1 MDSPR
6 TGTAQPDPGPSQPAG
21 PAGNGPAANGTGLP
35 AAAPE
40 PGGSRPPAAA
50 PEAPGNGGKPAAIAP
65 DYSGKNAFIDREL
78 SWLEFNQRVLEEAQ
92 DPANPLLERIKFLA
106 IVAGNLDEFFEVR
119 VARLLQMVESGV
131 PIDGIAALDTAAKLD
146 AILKACQKSV
156 KLQYKCWNEDL
167 LPRLREHNVHVKTM
181 ASLGKDEEKQ
191 VHAYFRKEIYPLLTP
206 IKVDPAHPFPWVL
219 NKALCLL
226 ALLKEDKRR
235 EVLGVV
241 TIPRSLPRLISVPI
255 KEKGWSFLF
264 IHDVVQQYLPELFKG
279 YAIRASTPFRCTRN
293 SNLYA
298 QDEEAGSLIDA
309 IEAVVHNR
317 RRGDVVRL
325 EIDKNASKRM
335 VDTLARIFDVDAGQI
350 FKVDGPVNLNRLA
363 SLYHM
368 VPLAHLKYP
377 PLHPSHAAHLAEPED
392 IFHEIRH
399 RDILL
404 HHPFDS
410 YDPVVRFIQ
419 AAAEDPRVAVI
430 KQTLYRTNQDSP
442 IMYALL
448 EAAEQGKEVVAV
460 VELKARFDEKSNIQW
475 ARQLEEKGGT
485 VVYGLVGLKTHCKL
499 ALAIRKEDSGFA
511 SYAHVGTGNYNPETA
526 RVYTDL
532 SLLTSDPGITEGVSE
547 VFNFLTSHSRPEFQ
561 GLQVGPVNFLSET
574 LRRIRAEAEA
584 ARAGR
589 PAAITAKMN
598 SLMDKEVIEALY
610 DASRA
615 GAAIRLIVRGTCALR
630 PGVKGLSDNI
640 QVKSVVGRF
649 LEHSRIFHFLNDAG
663 NAPAVFIGSGD
674 WMERNLR
681 ERVEVAIPIKDPAMA
696 RQIEDILAWYWADTA
711 KSRWMRGDGTY
722 VRVAPPGGETPFN
735 AQEWLARRAESPDLP
750 PPAVPRLFPDRLPP
764 GERPSDSE
772 AA

>member
-1 MDSPR
+1 MEPV
-6 TGTAQPDPGPSQPAG
+6 
-21 PAGNGPAANGTGLP
+21 
-35 AAAPE
+35 AAAP
-40 PGGSRPPAAA
+40 A
-50 PEAPGNGGKPAAIAP
+50 PEYQGKQ
-65 DYSGKNAFIDREL
+65 AFLDREL
-78 SWLEFNQRVLEEAQ
+78 CWLEFNQRVLEEAR
-92 DPANPLLERIKFLA
+92 DPANPLLERIRFLA
-106 IVAGNLDEFFEVR
+106 IVANNLDEFFEVR

-131 PIDGIAALDTAAKLD
+131 PAEGIAGLDTAAKLD
-146 AILKACQKSV
+146 VILKSCQKSV

-167 LPRLREHNVHVKTM
+167 LPCLREHNVHVKTM
-181 ASLGKDEEKQ
+181 ASLGKEEEKL
-191 VHAYFRKEIYPLLTP
+191 VRAYFRKEIYPLLTP

-235 EVLGVV
+235 EVLGVI
-241 TIPRSLPRLISVPI
+241 TIPRSLPRLISVPM

-279 YAIRASTPFRCTRN
+279 YAIKGSTPFRCTRN
-293 SNLYA
+293 SNLYS
-298 QDEEAGSLIDA
+298 QEEEAGSLIDA
-309 IEAVVHNR
+309 IEAGVHNR

-335 VDTLARIFDVDAGQI
+335 VDALARNFDVDARQI
-350 FKVDGPVNLNRLA
+350 FKVEGPVNLNRLA

-377 PLHPSHAAHLAEPED
+377 PLHPSHAAHFAEPED
-392 IFHEIRH
+392 LFQEIRH

-410 YDPVVRFIQ
+410 FDPVVRFIQ

-448 EAAEQGKEVVAV
+448 EAAELGKEVVAV

-511 SYAHVGTGNYNPETA
+511 SYAHVGTGNYNPDTA
-526 RVYTDL
+526 RAYTDL
-532 SLLTSDPGITEGVSE
+532 SLLTSDPQITGGVSE
-547 VFNFLTSHSRPEFQ
+547 VFNYLTSHSRPDFQ

-598 SLMDKEVIEALY
+598 SLLDKEVIEALY

-615 GAAIRLIVRGTCALR
+615 GVAIRLIVRGTCALR
-630 PGVKGLSDNI
+630 PGAKGLSENI
-640 QVKSVVGRF
+640 RVKSVVGRL
-649 LEHSRIFHFLNDAG
+649 LEHSRIFHFLNGSG
-663 NAPAVFIGSGD
+663 NPPSVFVGSGD

-681 ERVEVAIPIKDPAMA
+681 ERVEVAIPIKDPLLVG
-696 RQIEDILAWYWADTA
+696 QIEDILTWYWADTA
-711 KSRWMRGDGTY
+711 KSRWMRADGGYT
-722 VRVAPPGGETPFN
+722 RAAAASGETAFN
-735 AQEWLARRAESPDLP
+735 AQEWLTRRAESPDLAP
-750 PPAVPRLFPDRLPP
+750 PIVPRLFP
-764 GERPSDSE
+764 ERPLQAERAPEPETAESTR
-772 AA
+772 

>member
-1 MDSPR
+1 ME
-6 TGTAQPDPGPSQPAG
+6 
-21 PAGNGPAANGTGLP
+21 
-35 AAAPE
+35 AAPS
-40 PGGSRPPAAA
+40 GTVPAL
-50 PEAPGNGGKPAAIAP
+50 P
-65 DYSGKNAFIDREL
+65 DYQGKRAFIDREL
-78 SWLEFNQRVLEEAQ
+78 SWLEFNQRVLEESL
-92 DPANPLLERIKFLA
+92 DPANPLLERIRFLA
-106 IVAGNLDEFFEVR
+106 IAAGNLDEFFEVR

-131 PIDGIAALDTAAKLD
+131 PVEGIAALDTAAKLEG
-146 AILKACQKSV
+146 ILKACQKSV
-156 KLQYKCWNEDL
+156 KLQYRLWNEEL
-167 LPRLREHNVHVKTM
+167 LPQLREHNVHVKTM
-181 ASLGKDEEKQ
+181 ASLGKDEEKL
-191 VHAYFRKEIYPLLTP
+191 VHAYFRKEIYPVLTP

-226 ALLKEDKRR
+226 ALLKEDNRR
-235 EVLGVV
+235 EVLGVI

-264 IHDVVQQYLPELFKG
+264 IHDVVQHYLPELFKG
-279 YAIRASTPFRCTRN
+279 YVIRASTPFRCTRN

-298 QDEEAGSLIDA
+298 QDEETGSLIDA
-309 IEAVVHNR
+309 IEAVVLNR

-325 EIDKNASKRM
+325 EIDKNASRRL
-335 VDTLARIFDVDAGQI
+335 VEALARIFEVDAGQI

-368 VPLAHLKYP
+368 VPLADLKYP
-377 PLHPSHAAHLAEPED
+377 PLHPSHAVHFAEGED
-392 IFHEIRH
+392 LFREIRD

-410 YDPVVRFIQ
+410 YDPVVRFIE

-499 ALAIRKEDSGFA
+499 SLAIRKEESGFA
-511 SYAHVGTGNYNPETA
+511 TYAHMGTGNYNPDTA
-526 RVYTDL
+526 RAYTDL
-532 SLLTSDPGITEGVSE
+532 SLLTSDPGVTEGISE
-547 VFNFLTSHSRPEFQ
+547 VFNFLTSHSRPEFP

-574 LRRIRAEAEA
+574 LRRIRVEAGA
-584 ARAGR
+584 ARAGL

-598 SLMDKEVIEALY
+598 SLLDKEVIEALY
-610 DASRA
+610 EASRA
-615 GAAIRLIVRGTCALR
+615 GVAIRLIVRGTCALR
-630 PGVKGLSDNI
+630 PGSKGLSDNI

-649 LEHSRIFHFLNDAG
+649 LEHSRIFHFRNG
-663 NAPAVFIGSGD
+663 NGDAPAVFIGSGD

-681 ERVEVAIPIKDPAMA
+681 ERVEVAVPIKDPAHV
-696 RQIEDILAWYWADTA
+696 RQLEDILALYWADTA
-711 KSRWMRGDGTY
+711 KSRWMRADGSYARAT
-722 VRVAPPGGETPFN
+722 VPSGETPFN
-735 AQEWLARRAESPDLP
+735 VQEWLARRAESPDLAAP
-750 PPAVPRLFPDRLPP
+750 PMPRIFPERVPAP
-764 GERPSDSE
+764 ERPAE
-772 AA
+772 AEAR

>member
-1 MDSPR
+1 MDAQAS
-6 TGTAQPDPGPSQPAG
+6 GTAAPPPEAG
-21 PAGNGPAANGTGLP
+21 PAQNGTTRSEAAANGTRSVSGP
-35 AAAPE
+35 A
-40 PGGSRPPAAA
+40 G
-50 PEAPGNGGKPAAIAP
+50 EAGGKPAPPAP
-65 DYSGKNAFIDREL
+65 DYQGKDAFIDREL

-92 DPANPLLERIKFLA
+92 DPANPLLERIRFLA
-106 IVAGNLDEFFEVR
+106 IAANNLDEFFEVR

-131 PIDGIAALDTAAKLD
+131 PVDGIAGLDTAAKLES
-146 AILKACQKSV
+146 ILKACHKSV
-156 KLQYKCWNEDL
+156 KLQFKCWNEDL
-167 LPRLREHNVHVKTM
+167 LPRLSEHNVHVKTM

-241 TIPRSLPRLISVPI
+241 TIPRSLPRIINVPV

-264 IHDVVQQYLPELFKG
+264 IHDVVQHYLQELFKG
-279 YAIRASTPFRCTRN
+279 YVIRASTPFRCTRN

-298 QDEEAGSLIDA
+298 EDEEAGSLIDA
-309 IEAVVHNR
+309 VEAVVLNR

-335 VDTLARIFDVDAGQI
+335 IDTLVRIFDVEAGQI

-363 SLYHM
+363 SLYNLI
-368 VPLAHLKYP
+368 PLAHLKYP
-377 PLHPSHAAHLAEPED
+377 PLHPSHATHFSEPED
-392 IFHEIRH
+392 IFPEMRQ

-410 YDPVVRFIQ
+410 YDPVVGFIE
-419 AAAEDPRVAVI
+419 AAAGDPRVAVI

-442 IMYALL
+442 VMYALQ
-448 EAAEQGKEVVAV
+448 EAAEQGKEVIAV

-499 ALAIRKEDSGFA
+499 SLAIRKEDSGFV

-526 RVYTDL
+526 RSYTDL
-532 SLLTSDPGITEGVSE
+532 SMLTSDPEITGGVSE

-574 LRRIRAEAEA
+574 LRRIRIEADA
-584 ARAGR
+584 ARAGK

-598 SLMDKEVIEALY
+598 SLLDKEVIEALY
-610 DASRA
+610 EASRA
-615 GAAIRLIVRGTCALR
+615 GVAIRLIVRGTCALR
-630 PGVKGLSDNI
+630 PGAKGFSENI

-649 LEHSRIFHFLNDAG
+649 LEHSRIFHFLNEAG
-663 NAPAVFIGSGD
+663 AAPAVFIGSGD

-681 ERVEVAIPIKDPAMA
+681 ERVEVAIPVKDAA
-696 RQIEDILAWYWADTA
+696 LVRQIEDILTLYWADTA
-711 KSRWMRGDGTY
+711 KSRWMRADGAYT
-722 VRVAPPGGETPFN
+722 RAAPAPQAGEGLFN
-735 AQEWLARRAESPDLP
+735 TQEWLVRRAESPESP
-750 PPAVPRLFPDRLPP
+750 FPAVPRLFPERLPP
-764 GERPSDSE
+764 AERASE
-772 AA
+772 ADGVEPSR

>member
-1 MDSPR
+1 MEGATAGPAP
-6 TGTAQPDPGPSQPAG
+6 AQPDYQ
-21 PAGNGPAANGTGLP
+21 
-35 AAAPE
+35 
-40 PGGSRPPAAA
+40 
-50 PEAPGNGGKPAAIAP
+50 GKR
-65 DYSGKNAFIDREL
+65 AFIDREL
-78 SWLEFNQRVLEEAQ
+78 SWLEFNQRVLEEAL
-92 DPANPLLERIKFLA
+92 DRATPLLERIRFLA

-131 PIDGIAALDTAAKLD
+131 PVEGIAALDTAAKLE

-156 KLQYKCWNEDL
+156 KAQYKCWNEEL
-167 LPRLREHNVHVKTM
+167 LPQLREHNVHVKTM
-181 ASLGKDEEKQ
+181 ASLGKEEEKLVQ
-191 VHAYFRKEIYPLLTP
+191 AYFRKEIYPVLTP

-226 ALLKEDKRR
+226 ALLKEDNRR
-235 EVLGVV
+235 EVLGVI

-264 IHDVVQQYLPELFKG
+264 IHDVVQHYLPELFKG
-279 YAIRASTPFRCTRN
+279 YVIRASTPFRCTRN

-298 QDEEAGSLIDA
+298 QDEETGSLIDA
-309 IEAVVHNR
+309 IEAVVLNR

-325 EIDKNASKRM
+325 EIDKNASRRL
-335 VDTLARIFDVDAGQI
+335 VEALARIFEVDAGQI

-368 VPLAHLKYP
+368 VPLANLKYP
-377 PLHPSHAAHLAEPED
+377 PLHPSHAVHFSDGEEL
-392 IFHEIRH
+392 FREIRD

-410 YDPVVRFIQ
+410 YDPVVRFIE

-499 ALAIRKEDSGFA
+499 SLAIRKEDSGFA
-511 SYAHVGTGNYNPETA
+511 SYAHMGTGNYNPDTA
-526 RVYTDL
+526 RAYTDL
-532 SLLTSDPGITEGVSE
+532 SLLTSDPGITAGVSE
-547 VFNFLTSHSRPEFQ
+547 VFNFLTSHSRPEFPL
-561 GLQVGPVNFLSET
+561 LQVGPVNFLSET
-574 LRRIRAEAEA
+574 LRRIRAEADA

-598 SLMDKEVIEALY
+598 SLLDKEVIEALY
-610 DASRA
+610 EASRA
-615 GAAIRLIVRGTCALR
+615 GVAIRLIVRGTCALR
-630 PGVKGLSDNI
+630 PGSKGLSDNI

-649 LEHSRIFHFLNDAG
+649 LEHSRIFHFRNEAG
-663 NAPAVFIGSGD
+663 GAPAVFIGSGD

-681 ERVEVAIPIKDPAMA
+681 ERVEVAVPIKEPALV
-696 RQIEDILAWYWADTA
+696 RQLEDILALYWADAA
-711 KSRWMRGDGTY
+711 KSRWMRADGSY
-722 VRVAPPGGETPFN
+722 ARAPVPPGETPFN
-735 AQEWLARRAESPDLP
+735 AQEWMARRAESPDLAMP
-750 PPAVPRLFPDRLPP
+750 PLPRIFPERISAAPPAGPA
-764 GERPSDSE
+764 E
-772 AA
+772 AEAR

>member
-1 MDSPR
+1 MEGERGAPSAPR
-6 TGTAQPDPGPSQPAG
+6 PAESAAQPDSAG
-21 PAGNGPAANGTGLP
+21 
-35 AAAPE
+35 E
-40 PGGSRPPAAA
+40 YR
-50 PEAPGNGGKPAAIAP
+50 GK
-65 DYSGKNAFIDREL
+65 GAFLDREL
-78 SWLEFNQRVLEEAQ
+78 GWLEFNQRVLEEAQ
-92 DPANPLLERIKFLA
+92 DPANPLLERIRFLA
-106 IVAGNLDEFFEVR
+106 IVANNLDEFFEVR
-119 VARLLQMVESGV
+119 VARLLQMVESGAPV
-131 PIDGIAALDTAAKLD
+131 DGIAGLDTAAKLD
-146 AILKACQKSV
+146 AILRACQKSV

-181 ASLGKDEEKQ
+181 ASLGKDEEKL
-191 VHAYFRKEIYPLLTP
+191 VRAYFRKEIYPLLTP

-226 ALLKEDKRR
+226 ALLREDKRPEDKRR
-235 EVLGVV
+235 EVLGVL
-241 TIPRSLPRLISVPI
+241 TIPRSLPRLISVPV

-264 IHDVVQQYLPELFKG
+264 IHDVVQHYLPELFKG
-279 YAIRASTPFRCTRN
+279 YAIKGSTPFRCTRN

-298 QDEEAGSLIDA
+298 EDEEAGSLIDA

-325 EIDKNASKRM
+325 EIDKNASRRM
-335 VDTLARIFDVDAGQI
+335 IEALARIFEVDAGQI

-377 PLHPSHAAHLAEPED
+377 PLHPSHAAHFTEPED
-392 IFHEIRH
+392 IFHGIRD

-410 YDPVVRFIQ
+410 YDPVVRFVQ

-499 ALAIRKEDSGFA
+499 SLAIRKEDSGFA
-511 SYAHVGTGNYNPETA
+511 SYAHIGTGNYNPDTA
-526 RVYTDL
+526 RAYTDL
-532 SLLTSDPGITEGVSE
+532 SLLTRDPEITEGVSE
-547 VFNFLTSHSRPEFQ
+547 VFNFLTSHSRPVFQ

-574 LRRIRAEAEA
+574 LRRIRAETEA
-584 ARAGR
+584 ARAGK

-598 SLMDKEVIEALY
+598 SLLDREVIEALY
-610 DASRA
+610 EASRA
-615 GAAIRLIVRGTCALR
+615 GVAMRLIVRGPCALR
-630 PGVKGLSDNI
+630 PGVKGLSENI
-640 QVKSVVGRF
+640 RVKSVVGRF
-649 LEHSRIFHFLNDAG
+649 LEHSRIFHFRHEAG
-663 NAPAVFIGSGD
+663 SGPAVFLGSGD

-681 ERVEVAIPIKDPAMA
+681 ERVEVAVPVKDPALV
-696 RQIEDILAWYWADTA
+696 RQLEDILALYWADTA
-711 KSRWMRGDGTY
+711 KTRWMRADGSY
-722 VRVAPPGGETPFN
+722 ARAAVPAGEPPFN
-735 AQEWLARRAESPDLP
+735 AQAWLARRAESPDLAP
-750 PPAVPRLFPDRLPP
+750 PPLPDLFPQRLPP
-764 GERPSDSE
+764 GEGNAEERPAPAES
-772 AA
+772 A

>member
-1 MDSPR
+1 MDGASAGSAP
-6 TGTAQPDPGPSQPAG
+6 AQPDYQ
-21 PAGNGPAANGTGLP
+21 
-35 AAAPE
+35 
-40 PGGSRPPAAA
+40 
-50 PEAPGNGGKPAAIAP
+50 GKR
-65 DYSGKNAFIDREL
+65 AFIDREF

-92 DPANPLLERIKFLA
+92 DSATPLLERIRFLA

-131 PIDGIAALDTAAKLD
+131 PAEGIAGLDTPAKLE

-167 LPRLREHNVHVKTM
+167 LPQLREHNVHVKTM
-181 ASLGKDEEKQ
+181 ASLGKDEEKLVQ
-191 VHAYFRKEIYPLLTP
+191 AYFRKEIFPVLTP

-226 ALLKEDKRR
+226 ALLKEDARR
-235 EVLGVV
+235 EVLGVI
-241 TIPRSLPRLISVPI
+241 TIPRSLPRLISVPV

-264 IHDVVQQYLPELFKG
+264 IHDVVQHYLPELFKG
-279 YAIRASTPFRCTRN
+279 YSIRASTPFRCTRN

-298 QDEEAGSLIDA
+298 QEEETGSLIDA
-309 IEAVVHNR
+309 IEAVVLNR

-325 EIDKNASKRM
+325 EIDKNASRRL
-335 VDTLARIFDVDAGQI
+335 VEALARIFEVDAGQI

-368 VPLAHLKYP
+368 VPLANLKYA
-377 PLHPSHAAHLAEPED
+377 PLHPSHAVHFAEGD
-392 IFHEIRH
+392 DLFREIRD

-430 KQTLYRTNQDSP
+430 KQTLYRTNQESP

-499 ALAIRKEDSGFA
+499 SLAIRKEDSGFA
-511 SYAHVGTGNYNPETA
+511 RYAHMGTGNYNPDTA
-526 RVYTDL
+526 RAYTDL

-547 VFNFLTSHSRPEFQ
+547 VFNFLTSHSRPEFP

-574 LRRIRAEAEA
+574 LRRIRVEADA
-584 ARAGR
+584 ARAGL

-598 SLMDKEVIEALY
+598 SLLDKEVIEALY
-610 DASRA
+610 EASRA
-615 GAAIRLIVRGTCALR
+615 GVAIRLIVRGTCALR
-630 PGVKGLSDNI
+630 PGSKGLSDNI

-649 LEHSRIFHFLNDAG
+649 LEHSRIFHFRNG
-663 NAPAVFIGSGD
+663 SGGAPAVFIGSGD

-681 ERVEVAIPIKDPAMA
+681 ERVEVAVPIKEPSHV
-696 RQIEDILAWYWADTA
+696 RQLEDILALYWADTA
-711 KSRWMRGDGTY
+711 KSRWMRADGSY
-722 VRVAPPGGETPFN
+722 ARAALAAGEHPFN
-735 AQEWLARRAESPDLP
+735 AQEWLARRAESPDLAMP
-750 PPAVPRLFPDRLPP
+750 PLPRIFPERIPAAAPTGPA
-764 GERPSDSE
+764 E
-772 AA
+772 AEAR

>member
-1 MDSPR
+1 MESASAGPAP
-6 TGTAQPDPGPSQPAG
+6 AQPDYQ
-21 PAGNGPAANGTGLP
+21 
-35 AAAPE
+35 
-40 PGGSRPPAAA
+40 
-50 PEAPGNGGKPAAIAP
+50 GKR
-65 DYSGKNAFIDREL
+65 AFIDREL
-78 SWLEFNQRVLEEAQ
+78 SWLEFNQRVLEEAL
-92 DPANPLLERIKFLA
+92 DGANPLLERIRFLA

-131 PIDGIAALDTAAKLD
+131 PVEGIAALDTAAKLE

-156 KLQYKCWNEDL
+156 KTQYKCWNEDL
-167 LPRLREHNVHVKTM
+167 LPKLREHNVHVKTM
-181 ASLGKDEEKQ
+181 ASLGKEEEKLVQ
-191 VHAYFRKEIYPLLTP
+191 AYFRKEIYPVLTP

-226 ALLKEDKRR
+226 ALLKEDNRR
-235 EVLGVV
+235 EVLGVI
-241 TIPRSLPRLISVPI
+241 TIPRSLPRLISVPV

-264 IHDVVQQYLPELFKG
+264 IHDVVQHYLPELFKG
-279 YAIRASTPFRCTRN
+279 YVIRASTPFRCTRN

-298 QDEEAGSLIDA
+298 QDEETGSLIDA
-309 IEAVVHNR
+309 IEAVVLNR

-325 EIDKNASKRM
+325 EIDKNASRRL
-335 VDTLARIFDVDAGQI
+335 VEALARIFEVDAGQI

-368 VPLAHLKYP
+368 VPLADLKYP
-377 PLHPSHAAHLAEPED
+377 PLHPSHAVHFSDGED
-392 IFHEIRH
+392 LFREIRE

-410 YDPVVRFIQ
+410 YDPVVRFIE

-499 ALAIRKEDSGFA
+499 SLAIRKEDTGFA
-511 SYAHVGTGNYNPETA
+511 SYAHMGTGNYNPDTA
-526 RVYTDL
+526 RAYTDL
-532 SLLTSDPGITEGVSE
+532 SLLTNDPGITAGVSE
-547 VFNFLTSHSRPEFQ
+547 VFNFLTSHSRPEFPL
-561 GLQVGPVNFLSET
+561 LQVGPVNFLSET
-574 LRRIRAEAEA
+574 LRRIRAEADA
-584 ARAGR
+584 ARAGL

-598 SLMDKEVIEALY
+598 SLLDKEVIEALY
-610 DASRA
+610 EASRA
-615 GAAIRLIVRGTCALR
+615 GVAIRLIVRGTCALR
-630 PGVKGLSDNI
+630 PGSKGLSDNI

-649 LEHSRIFHFLNDAG
+649 LEHSRIFHFRNEAG
-663 NAPAVFIGSGD
+663 GAPAVFIGSGD

-681 ERVEVAIPIKDPAMA
+681 ERVEVAVPIREPAQV
-696 RQIEDILAWYWADTA
+696 RQLEDILAWYWADTA
-711 KSRWMRGDGTY
+711 KSRWMRADGSY
-722 VRVAPPGGETPFN
+722 ARAPVPPGEAPFN
-735 AQEWLARRAESPDLP
+735 VQEWLARRAESPDLP
-750 PPAVPRLFPDRLPP
+750 LPLLPRIFPERSPAP
-764 GERPSDSE
+764 ERPAETE
-772 AA
+772 AR